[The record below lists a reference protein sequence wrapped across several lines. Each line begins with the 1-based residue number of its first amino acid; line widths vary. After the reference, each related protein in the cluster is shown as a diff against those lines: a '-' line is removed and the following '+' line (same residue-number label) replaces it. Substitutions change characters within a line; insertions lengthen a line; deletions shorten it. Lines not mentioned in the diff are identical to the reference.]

1 MKCQKYTFIIFISI
15 LAMLQGCITRTIK
28 IDPIPELKIG
38 SPLAGIE
45 SLTFKI
51 NEFKDVRS
59 NKKLVGACRVG
70 PKIELEEQKVPE
82 IITQTI
88 ANEMK
93 RNGHKVLQTGE
104 ADKADVIIDGTVR
117 GYWVQSNNYTFSI
130 TITGM
135 VETEI
140 YVTANK
146 NMDNPLIKTYR
157 GDYYYET
164 SGIISPSVWR
174 DVINQALLEMVKEF
188 TTDEEFLSGIRR
200 VKGLVP

>member
-104 ADKADVIIDGTVR
+104 ADKADVIIVLSTCGDEMDSGVEGGPANR
-117 GYWVQSNNYTFSI
+117 GAGVHP
-130 TITGM
+130 
-135 VETEI
+135 
-140 YVTANK
+140 
-146 NMDNPLIKTYR
+146 DRLRR
-157 GDYYYET
+157 G
-164 SGIISPSVWR
+164 
-174 DVINQALLEMVKEF
+174 
-188 TTDEEFLSGIRR
+188 
-200 VKGLVP
+200 

>member
-1 MKCQKYTFIIFISI
+1 
-15 LAMLQGCITRTIK
+15 
-28 IDPIPELKIG
+28 
-38 SPLAGIE
+38 
-45 SLTFKI
+45 
-51 NEFKDVRS
+51 
-59 NKKLVGACRVG
+59 
-70 PKIELEEQKVPE
+70 
-82 IITQTI
+82 
-88 ANEMK
+88 
-93 RNGHKVLQTGE
+93 
-104 ADKADVIIDGTVR
+104 
-117 GYWVQSNNYTFSI
+117 
-130 TITGM
+130 M